1 MGYDYFDGDAD
12 LADNVLAFSQ
22 ILRNIPSTVLSTF
35 SLTGLAAFVNVA
47 ALAGDFDATRPG
59 MSLTPLPRFLLP
71 SRARIRIVLM
81 AVLGALVLGTV
92 IFHLLEGWSIL
103 DSLYV
108 TAQTVTT
115 VGFGDITPHTALGRA
130 FATVFMIVGVGIVL
144 YALTSTVQSIVHSEL
159 FARYGHSRKMSKLRD
174 HFIICGAGRVG
185 SHLIRSLRAV
195 DGVFLVIESDQRK
208 CEALMDMNI
217 PVLIRDATLE
227 ESLIEAGVEHARGL
241 ASCLPDDADNVY
253 VVLTARDLNPN
264 IHIVARA
271 AEEQAESKLIRA
283 GANRVVAPTIIGGHR
298 MAMALTKPAV
308 GDFLDSVTAN
318 DLELGFEQLEVD
330 PVSTLVNRKL
340 SETVIRSEL
349 NIVIV
354 SIRRNDGEIIFN
366 PGGETKIEGGDMLIA
381 IGNEESLARLNALAR
396 GRATQQRAIE
406 AETR

>member
-1 MGYDYFDGDAD
+1 
-12 LADNVLAFSQ
+12 
-22 ILRNIPSTVLSTF
+22 
-35 SLTGLAAFVNVA
+35 
-47 ALAGDFDATRPG
+47 
-59 MSLTPLPRFLLP
+59 MSLSPLPRFLIP
-71 SRARIRIVLM
+71 ARARIRIVLM
-81 AVLGALVLGTV
+81 SVLAAILLGTV
-92 IFHLLEGWSIL
+92 VFHLVEGWSIL

-115 VGFGDITPHTALGRA
+115 VGFGDLTPRTVFGRI
-130 FATVFMIVGVGIVL
+130 FATLFMVVGVGIVL

-159 FARYGHSRKMSKLRD
+159 FAQYGHSRKMSKLRE

-195 DGVFLVIESDQRK
+195 DGVFVVIESDQRK
-208 CEALMDMNI
+208 VEALMDLGV
-217 PVLIRDATLE
+217 PVLLRDATLE
-227 ESLIEAGVEHARGL
+227 ETLMEAGVKHARGL
-241 ASCLPDDADNVY
+241 ATCLPDDADNVY

-271 AEEQAESKLIRA
+271 AEEQAENKLIRA

-318 DLELGFEQLEVD
+318 HLELGFEQLEVD
-330 PVSTLVNRKL
+330 PVSSLVDRKL

-354 SIRRNDGEIIFN
+354 SIRRDDGEIIFN
-366 PGGETKIEGGDMLIA
+366 PSGESKIEGGDMLIA
-381 IGNEESLARLNALAR
+381 IGNPESLSRLNALAR
-396 GRATQQRAIE
+396 GRVVRERAIE
-406 AETR
+406 AG

>member
-1 MGYDYFDGDAD
+1 
-12 LADNVLAFSQ
+12 
-22 ILRNIPSTVLSTF
+22 
-35 SLTGLAAFVNVA
+35 
-47 ALAGDFDATRPG
+47 

-81 AVLGALVLGTV
+81 AVLAALAVGTIV
-92 IFHLLEGWSIL
+92 FHLVEGWSIL

-108 TAQTVTT
+108 TVQTLTT
-115 VGFGDITPHTALGRA
+115 VGYGDVTPRTALGRA
-130 FATVFMIVGVGIVL
+130 FATGFMMVGVGVVL

-227 ESLIEAGVEHARGL
+227 ESLIEAGVAHARGL

-318 DLELGFEQLEVD
+318 HLELGFEQLEVD
-330 PVSTLVNRKL
+330 SVSTLVNRKL

-354 SIRRNDGEIIFN
+354 SIRRNNGEIIFN
-366 PGGETKIEGGDMLIA
+366 PGAETKIEGGDMLIA
-381 IGNEESLARLNALAR
+381 IGNEESLKRLNALAR
-396 GRATQQRAIE
+396 GRATQERVIE

>member
-1 MGYDYFDGDAD
+1 
-12 LADNVLAFSQ
+12 
-22 ILRNIPSTVLSTF
+22 
-35 SLTGLAAFVNVA
+35 
-47 ALAGDFDATRPG
+47 

-71 SRARIRIVLM
+71 SRARIRIVLL
-81 AVLGALVLGTV
+81 AVLAAMALGTV
-92 IFHLLEGWSIL
+92 VFHLVEGWSIL

-115 VGFGDITPHTALGRA
+115 VGFGDITPRTALGRS
-130 FATVFMIVGVGIVL
+130 FATVFMLIGVGVVL

-159 FARYGHSRKMSKLRD
+159 FARYGHSRKMSKMRD

-227 ESLIEAGVEHARGL
+227 ETLIEAGVQHARGL

-253 VVLTARDLNPN
+253 VVLTARDLNPK

-318 DLELGFEQLEVD
+318 HLELGFEQLEVD
-330 PVSTLVNRKL
+330 PVSSLVSRKL

-354 SIRRNDGEIIFN
+354 SIRRDSGEIIFN
-366 PGGETKIEGGDMLIA
+366 PSGETKIEGGDMLIA
-381 IGNEESLARLNALAR
+381 IGNAESLARLNDLAR
-396 GRATQQRAIE
+396 GRATQPKAIE

>member
-1 MGYDYFDGDAD
+1 MDCGDHDYFDGDTG
-12 LADNVLAFSQ
+12 LVDNVLAFSQ
-22 ILRNIPSTVLSTF
+22 ILRNIPPTVLSTF

-71 SRARIRIVLM
+71 SRARIRIVLA
-81 AVLGALVLGTV
+81 AVLAAIALGTV
-92 IFHLLEGWSIL
+92 VFHLIEGWSIL

-108 TAQTVTT
+108 TVQTVTT
-115 VGFGDITPHTALGRA
+115 VGFGDLAPSTVPGRV
-130 FATVFMIVGVGIVL
+130 FATVFMMVGVGIVL
-144 YALTSTVQSIVHSEL
+144 YSLTSIVQAIVHSEL
-159 FARYGHSRKMSKLRD
+159 FARYGYSRKMNKLRD

-195 DGVFLVIESDQRK
+195 DGVFVVIESDQRK
-208 CEALMDMNI
+208 VEELMDAGI
-217 PVLIRDATLE
+217 PVLVRDATLE
-227 ESLIEAGVEHARGL
+227 ESLIDAGVEHARGI
-241 ASCLPDDADNVY
+241 ATCLPDDADNVY
-253 VVLTARDLNPN
+253 VVLTARDLNPS

-271 AEEQAESKLIRA
+271 AAEQAESKLIRA

-318 DLELGFEQLEVD
+318 HLELGFEQLEVD
-330 PVSTLVNRKL
+330 SVSSLVGRKL

-354 SIRRNDGEIIFN
+354 SIRRNDGQIIFN
-366 PGGETKIEGGDMLIA
+366 PDGETKIEGGDMLIA

-396 GRATQQRAIE
+396 GRE
-406 AETR
+406 AERVIKA